1 MLLFLLYRLDKKP
14 KRLYYN
20 IVQVKKS
27 AMVTKMLVTELF
39 ICVGFELLP
48 NFKCP
53 HINKPVYNRNA
64 KWTLMLAKSINP
76 FL

>member
-1 MLLFLLYRLDKKP
+1 
-14 KRLYYN
+14 
-20 IVQVKKS
+20 
-27 AMVTKMLVTELF
+27 MVTKMLVTELF

-53 HINKPVYNRNA
+53 HINKHVYNRNA
-64 KWTLMLAKSINP
+64 KWTLMLAKPINP